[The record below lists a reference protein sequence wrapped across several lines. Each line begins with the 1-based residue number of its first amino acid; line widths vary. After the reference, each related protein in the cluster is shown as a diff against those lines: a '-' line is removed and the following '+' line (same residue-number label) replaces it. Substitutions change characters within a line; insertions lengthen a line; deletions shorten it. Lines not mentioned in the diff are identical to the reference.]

1 MLLLH
6 VLQIDKSDKLNMN
19 VVISNFCIH
28 TCYNIFSGCPYG
40 VLYWQNIWDE
50 MKKEAL
56 KGKIK

>member
-1 MLLLH
+1 MFY
-6 VLQIDKSDKLNMN
+6 NMN